1 MRDLRPDS
9 WAPPCVVLVGMGMGV
24 GDIPAAALG
33 WIERA
38 EVLAG
43 GARHL
48 DWFPS
53 HPGEKLPLTGPL
65 NAWLDAVGAI
75 SRERRT
81 AVLASGDPF
90 FFGIG
95 RRLAERLGKEHLVT
109 FPNITSVQVLFAR
122 LNEPWEDVKVLSL
135 HGRGAALDD
144 SRWLMDLRLH
154 PRFVCFT
161 DPQHTPGWIAR
172 QLLENGMEDRV
183 MVVGED
189 LGTSSER
196 IHRLSPRE
204 AATGS
209 FSSLNLVA
217 VFDKGKESTP
227 QSVSHGTDSS
237 SRGSKSDAP
246 PPRTA
251 LGLPESAFRHQAGL
265 ITKMEV
271 RAVALAA
278 LQLEPGLVLW
288 DLGAGSGSVSIE
300 ASRLVPLRY
309 VAAVEK
315 DPHRYRDLQE
325 NIERLRGSPIEAFH
339 GRSSELLGIL
349 PDPDRVFIGGSGGDL
364 PEIFHHLLRQM
375 RPGGRLVLTAVTFDT
390 LEAVR
395 TFWGDKGYQL
405 EIIQLNVSRS
415 APIGKT
421 LRLEALNPVFVIS
434 VWKRPST

>member
-9 WAPPCVVLVGMGMGV
+9 WAAPCVVLVGVGMGMG
-24 GDIPAAALG
+24 DISTMALR

-48 DWFPS
+48 DWFAR
-53 HPGEKLPLTGPL
+53 HPGEKLPLKGPL
-65 NAWLDAVGAI
+65 NAWMDAVADI

-81 AVLASGDPF
+81 VVLASGDPF

-122 LNEPWEDVKVLSL
+122 LNESWEDVKVLSL
-135 HGRGAALDD
+135 HGRGSAVDD
-144 SRWLMDLRLH
+144 FRWLLHLRLH
-154 PRFVCFT
+154 PRCVCFT
-161 DPQHTPGWIAR
+161 DPQHTPDWIAR
-172 QLLENGMEDRV
+172 QLLENGLEDRV

-196 IHRLSPRE
+196 IHRLSPRD
-204 AATGS
+204 AAAGS

-217 VFDKGKESTP
+217 VFAEREEP
-227 QSVSHGTDSS
+227 PRQGTHQETASS
-237 SRGSKSDAP
+237 SGDLGGDAAL
-246 PPRTA
+246 PRTV

-315 DPHRYRDLQE
+315 DPHRYRDLRRTS
-325 NIERLRGSPIEAFH
+325 NAFVAPPSRHFTAGLRNCW
-339 GRSSELLGIL
+339 
-349 PDPDRVFIGGSGGDL
+349 GGCRTPTGFLS
-364 PEIFHHLLRQM
+364 
-375 RPGGRLVLTAVTFDT
+375 
-390 LEAVR
+390 EAVAGTCPR
-395 TFWGDKGYQL
+395 YSITFCDGCVRGGGWC
-405 EIIQLNVSRS
+405 S
-415 APIGKT
+415 P
-421 LRLEALNPVFVIS
+421 P
-434 VWKRPST
+434 

>member
-1 MRDLRPDS
+1 MRGLRPDD
-9 WAPPCVVLVGMGMGV
+9 WAPPCVVLVGMGMRV
-24 GDIPAAALG
+24 GDIPAAALP

-48 DWFPS
+48 DWFAS
-53 HPGEKLPLTGPL
+53 HPGEKLPLKGPL

-95 RRLAERLGKEHLVT
+95 RRLAERLGKDHLVT

-135 HGRGAALDD
+135 HGRGAAVGDP
-144 SRWLMDLRLH
+144 RWLLQFRLH

-161 DPQHTPGWIAR
+161 DPQHTPNWIAR

-217 VFDKGKESTP
+217 VLDERKDAPRQGTP
-227 QSVSHGTDSS
+227 EETASS
-237 SRGSKSDAP
+237 SVDLEGDAAL
-246 PPRTA
+246 PRTV

-300 ASRLVPLRY
+300 ASRLVSLRC

-325 NIERLRGSPIEAFH
+325 NIERLCGSPIQAFH
-339 GRSSELLGIL
+339 GRSSELLGRL

-364 PEIFHHLLRQM
+364 PEVFDHLLRRM
-375 RPGGRLVLTAVTFDT
+375 RAGGRLVLTAVTLDT

-395 TFWGDKGYQL
+395 AFWGDKDYEL
-405 EIIQLNVSRS
+405 EIIQLQVSRS

-434 VWKRPST
+434 VWKRASK